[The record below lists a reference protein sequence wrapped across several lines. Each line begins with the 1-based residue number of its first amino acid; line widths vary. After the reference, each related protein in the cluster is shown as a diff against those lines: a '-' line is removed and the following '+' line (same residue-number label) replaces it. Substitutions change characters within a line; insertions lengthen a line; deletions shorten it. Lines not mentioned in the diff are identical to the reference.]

1 MPPARASRHQ
11 RERTPRGEEEITPER
26 LEYLRDAFNKSR
38 EQHRGGDNHRRRLK
52 GLCCGILRFL
62 IQVLAGYIAYR
73 PTQPQTPSQERAYHH
88 RQRAFKRRKEEAENC
103 LWWITAGGWLPRR
116 DQNLLDPGEYEL
128 DSELGEP
135 IVISDDEDEEDL
147 SSHQQDIGQ
156 RQLGPWINSNTASGS
171 SDDRA
176 ARIRAARVSLDNP
189 LLVSRPLIDHDQLSR
204 AGVQINPPL
213 RHRLRCDVVVSIDWH
228 QVLDTIRLSKYK
240 TLRVDTSSG
249 WYTLLQEV
257 KQRLVRIRELAHQ
270 KGIRLA
276 ILVLSYT
283 HSLEFRNRV
292 LGLLPWEAEHLD
304 CAITTEERVGQG
316 GKVWALDQVVEPNT
330 RVWHLDDSP
339 EICREIFEGRRRHQV
354 NIRAAGIKVPN
365 HWRRQREVTGV
376 FWYQNVLE
384 AFDTLAETFEEVF

>member
-189 LLVSRPLIDHDQLSR
+189 LLVSRPLI
-204 AGVQINPPL
+204 G
-213 RHRLRCDVVVSIDWH
+213 
-228 QVLDTIRLSKYK
+228 TK
-240 TLRVDTSSG
+240 
-249 WYTLLQEV
+249 
-257 KQRLVRIRELAHQ
+257 
-270 KGIRLA
+270 
-276 ILVLSYT
+276 
-283 HSLEFRNRV
+283 SLTRFAF
-292 LGLLPWEAEHLD
+292 L
-304 CAITTEERVGQG
+304 
-316 GKVWALDQVVEPNT
+316 NT
-330 RVWHLDDSP
+330 RHSEWTRP
-339 EICREIFEGRRRHQV
+339 
-354 NIRAAGIKVPN
+354 AGGILYCK
-365 HWRRQREVTGV
+365 RSSKDL
-376 FWYQNVLE
+376 FALE
-384 AFDTLAETFEEVF
+384 SLRTRKAFDWQSWFYPIPILSNFATEFLVYCPGKQNTWTALSLLRSASVRVAKFGL

>member
-38 EQHRGGDNHRRRLK
+38 EQHRGGDNHRRWLK

-103 LWWITAGGWLPRR
+103 LWWITDGGWLPRR

-156 RQLGPWINSNTASGS
+156 RQLRPWINSNTAGAS

-176 ARIRAARVSLDNP
+176 ARIRSARVSLDNP

-249 WYTLLQEV
+249 
-257 KQRLVRIRELAHQ
+257 
-270 KGIRLA
+270 
-276 ILVLSYT
+276 ILYCKRSSKDLFALESLRTRKAFDWQSWFYPIPILSN
-283 HSLEFRNRV
+283 F
-292 LGLLPWEAEHLD
+292 
-304 CAITTEERVGQG
+304 TTEFLVYCPGKQNAWTALSLLRSASVRVAKFG
-316 GKVWALDQVVEPNT
+316 L
-330 RVWHLDDSP
+330 
-339 EICREIFEGRRRHQV
+339 
-354 NIRAAGIKVPN
+354 
-365 HWRRQREVTGV
+365 
-376 FWYQNVLE
+376 
-384 AFDTLAETFEEVF
+384 